1 MGSLD
6 GYRRLTSPMVF
17 SSHLFIFYFLALVL
31 VLYYG
36 IPWRRFRAGMLALVS
51 YVFYGWANPPWAL
64 IMFASTIID
73 YFCGLTLL
81 RLSGLQRKPDGRW
94 PCIPPTTPRT
104 RQMRGIVVASIAA
117 NLALLAFFKYYN
129 FTEENLNRVAM
140 AFGGTQWLPILQV
153 VLPVGISFYTFK
165 SMSYCIDV
173 YRGDAPP
180 MSNFIDFNCFEALF
194 PDLVAGPIIR
204 YGAIE
209 LQLHHRKHT
218 AAKFARGVAL
228 FSLGLAKKILIAN
241 PLGYV
246 ADATFGAAARHAL
259 DAWTGLLAY
268 SFQIYFDF
276 SGYSDM
282 AVGLGLMFGF
292 LFIRNFDAPY
302 RAQSITDFWRRWHI
316 SLSSW
321 LRDYLYIPLGG
332 NRHGPARTYFN
343 LFVVMLLGGFWHGAS
358 WTFLAWGAI
367 HGVMLAVERAA
378 GKQSLYRSLGR
389 TPRVMI
395 TFLIVSLAWVFFR
408 AETLPDAVAYLGS
421 LLGLGPQTSGMD
433 LLPGVIF
440 RPYYLFTL
448 VMAATLVWTAPQV
461 WTFTERLTPTRAG
474 WCMACLVISILL
486 MWTQTEN
493 PFLYFQF

>member
-1 MGSLD
+1 M
-6 GYRRLTSPMVF
+6 
-17 SSHLFIFYFLALVL
+17 L

-36 IPWRRFRAGMLALVS
+36 IPQRRFRAGMLAVVS
-51 YVFYGWANPPWAL
+51 YGFYGWANPPWAL

-73 YFCGLTLL
+73 YFCGLALL
-81 RLSGLQRKPDGRW
+81 RLSGLQREPDGHW
-94 PCIPPTTPRT
+94 PCIPHSTPRT
-104 RQMRGIVVASIAA
+104 RAMLAMVIASISA

-129 FTEENLNRVAM
+129 FTEENLNRVAL
-140 AFGGTQWLPILQV
+140 ALGGRPWLPVLQV

-173 YRGDAPP
+173 YRGEAPP

-209 LQLHHRKHT
+209 QQMRDRVHT
-218 AAKFARGVAL
+218 ADKFARGIAL
-228 FSLGLAKKILIAN
+228 FALGLAKKILIAN
-241 PLGYV
+241 PLGFM
-246 ADATFGAAARHAL
+246 ADASFGAGARHAL
-259 DAWTGLLAY
+259 DAWAGLLAY

-302 RAQSITDFWRRWHI
+302 RAHSITDFWRRWHI
-316 SLSSW
+316 SLSTW

-332 NRHGPARTYFN
+332 NRLGPTRTYLN
-343 LFVVMLLGGFWHGAS
+343 LLVVMLLGGFWHGAS
-358 WTFLAWGAI
+358 WNFLIWGA
-367 HGVMLAVERAA
+367 HSRGDA
-378 GKQSLYRSLGR
+378 GRGTSGRGR
-389 TPRVMI
+389 TASIAVCRRGLRVAI

-408 AETLPDAVAYLGS
+408 AETLSGAVEYLGS
-421 LLGLGPQTSGMD
+421 LAGFGPQSGGRD
-433 LLPGVIF
+433 LLAGVMYSRYHLLTLAVAAMVVWGAPPVVDLHPASHAGAGGRVPG
-440 RPYYLFTL
+440 LL
-448 VMAATLVWTAPQV
+448 L
-461 WTFTERLTPTRAG
+461 L
-474 WCMACLVISILL
+474 SIVL